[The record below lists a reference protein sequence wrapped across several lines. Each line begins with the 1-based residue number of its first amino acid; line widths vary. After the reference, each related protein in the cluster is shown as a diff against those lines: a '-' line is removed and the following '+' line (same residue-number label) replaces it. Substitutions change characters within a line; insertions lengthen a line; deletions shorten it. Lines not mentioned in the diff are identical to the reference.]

1 MLAIKSPR
9 AYAHEAGLRTRAG
22 EYIKPYASH
31 IRIFTSP
38 RAWQAVNPE
47 LSQSLEANGIRWE
60 LEYLTGECTDAAIET
75 LKLNLAQ
82 QGAELLFAIGG
93 GRVLD
98 AAKAVGSQLPDLPV
112 INFATV
118 AATCAAWSPV
128 AIVYNEQGGHLRSQ
142 GLGKMPDLV
151 LVDSEVIARSD
162 VRYLKA
168 GIVDAL
174 AKYYEF
180 APYLRHNPHD
190 LALDLKVMTAQ
201 RALDIHRECG
211 AAAVAANQQQQVT
224 PELVKIID
232 ANIVL
237 AGLANSVRDVLP
249 TPGFAHAIHN
259 RLTHQPELHGW
270 LHGEKVG
277 YSLLVQSLIEHN
289 GVPDAELLALLRQYD
304 MPLTLAPLSG
314 DRAATI
320 RAIAER
326 ITFPAASAARLPF
339 PINADVLEQAL
350 LATENLSFT
359 DQDNLHG

>member
-9 AYAHEAGLRTRAG
+9 AYAHESGLRARTG
-22 EYIKPYASH
+22 EFIKPYASH

-38 RAWQAVNPE
+38 RAWQAVNPA
-47 LSQSLEANGIRWE
+47 LTQSLAAEGIRWE
-60 LEYLTGECTDAAIET
+60 IEYLPGECTDAAIET
-75 LKLNLAQ
+75 LKHNVES
-82 QGAELLFAIGG
+82 QGAELLLAVGG

-98 AAKAVGSQLPDLPV
+98 AAKAVGSQLPDLKL

-128 AIVYNEQGGHLRSQ
+128 AIIYNEQGGHVRSQ
-142 GLGKMPDLV
+142 PLGKMPDLV

-180 APYLRHNPHD
+180 YPYQRNNPHD
-190 LALDLKVMTAQ
+190 LALDLKVMTAR
-201 RALDIHRECG
+201 RALDRYRELG
-211 AAAVAANQQQQVT
+211 AAAVAANAQQQVT
-224 PELVKIID
+224 PELLQIID

-259 RLTHQPELHGW
+259 RLTHQPDLHAW

-277 YSLLVQSLIEHN
+277 FSLLVQSLIEHD
-289 GVPDAELLALLRQYD
+289 GVPDSELLTLLRQYD
-304 MPLTLAPLSG
+304 MPLTLAPLTG
-314 DRAATI
+314 DRAAII
-320 RAIAER
+320 RTIAEQ
-326 ITFPAASAARLPF
+326 IKFPAASAERLPF
-339 PINADVLEQAL
+339 RITADALEQAL
-350 LATENLSFT
+350 LATENAF
-359 DQDNLHG
+359 

>member
-9 AYAHEAGLRTRAG
+9 AYAHESGLRARAG
-22 EYIKPYASH
+22 EFIKPYASH

-47 LSQSLEANGIRWE
+47 LTQSLEANAIRWE
-60 LEYLTGECTDAAIET
+60 IEYLTGECTDAAIET
-75 LKLNLAQ
+75 LKKNVEQ
-82 QGAELLFAIGG
+82 QGAELLFAVGG

-98 AAKAVGSQLPDLPV
+98 AAKAVGSQLPDLKV

-128 AIVYNEQGGHLRSQ
+128 AIVYNEQGGHVRSQ
-142 GLGKMPDLV
+142 PLGKMPDLV
-151 LVDSEVIARSD
+151 LVDSEIIARSD

-180 APYLRHNPHD
+180 YPYQRNNPND
-190 LALDLKVMTAQ
+190 LALDLKVMTAK
-201 RALDIHRECG
+201 RALDLYRDLG
-211 AAAVAANQQQQVT
+211 AAAVAANEQQIVT

-259 RLTHQPELHGW
+259 RLTHQPELHKW

-289 GVPDAELLALLRQYD
+289 GVPDADLLALLREYD
-304 MPLTLAPLSG
+304 MPLTLAPLTG

-320 RAIAER
+320 RTIAEQ
-326 ITFPAASAARLPF
+326 IKFPAASAERLAF
-339 PINADVLEQAL
+339 RISADALEQAL
-350 LATENLSFT
+350 LATENTF
-359 DQDNLHG
+359 

>member
-9 AYAHEAGLRTRAG
+9 AYAHQSGLRARAG
-22 EYIKPYASH
+22 DLIKPYASH

-47 LSQSLEANGIRWE
+47 LTHSLEANGIRWE
-60 LEYLTGECTDAAIET
+60 LEYLPAECTDAAINT
-75 LKLNLAQ
+75 LKQNVEQ
-82 QGAELLFAIGG
+82 QGAELLFAVGG

-98 AAKAVGSQLPDLPV
+98 TAKAVGSQLPELKV
-112 INFATV
+112 VNFATV
-118 AATCAAWSPV
+118 AATCAGWSPV
-128 AIVYNEQGGHLRSQ
+128 AIVYNEQGGQLRSQ
-142 GLGKMPDLV
+142 PLGKMPDLL

-180 APYLRHNPHD
+180 IPYLRHNPND
-190 LALDLKVMTAQ
+190 LALELKVMSAKH
-201 RALDIHRECG
+201 ALDRYRQLG
-211 AAAVAANQQQQVT
+211 AAAVAANEQQQVT

-237 AGLANSVRDVLP
+237 AGLANSVRDQLP

-259 RLTHQPELHGW
+259 RLTHQPELHQW

-289 GVPDAELLALLRQYD
+289 GVPDADLLALLREYD
-304 MPLTLAPLSG
+304 MPLTLAPLTG
-314 DRAATI
+314 DRATVI
-320 RAIAER
+320 RNIAEQ
-326 ITFPAASAARLPF
+326 IKFPATSAERLPF
-339 PINADVLEQAL
+339 RISADALEQAL
-350 LATENLSFT
+350 LATETTL
-359 DQDNLHG
+359 

>member
-1 MLAIKSPR
+1 VLAIKSPR
-9 AYAHEAGLRTRAG
+9 AYAHESGLRARAG
-22 EYIKPYASH
+22 EFIKPYASH

-47 LSQSLEANGIRWE
+47 LTHSLEAKGIRWE
-60 LEYLTGECTDAAIET
+60 IEYLQGECTDAAIET
-75 LKLNLAQ
+75 LKQNVEQ
-82 QGAELLFAIGG
+82 QGAELLFAVGG

-98 AAKAVGSQLPDLPV
+98 AAKAVGSQMPDLKV
-112 INFATV
+112 INFATI

-128 AIVYNEQGGHLRSQ
+128 AIIYNEQGGHVRSQ
-142 GLGKMPDLV
+142 PLGKMPDLV

-180 APYLRHNPHD
+180 YPYQRNNPND
-190 LALDLKVMTAQ
+190 LALDLKVMTAK
-201 RALDIHRECG
+201 RALDRYREHG

-224 PELVKIID
+224 PELVQIID

-259 RLTHQPELHGW
+259 RLTHQPELHEW

-277 YSLLVQSLIEHN
+277 YSLLVQSLMEHD
-289 GVPDAELLALLRQYD
+289 GVPDADLLALLRAYD
-304 MPLTLAPLSG
+304 MPLALAPLTG
-314 DRAATI
+314 DRAVAI
-320 RAIAER
+320 RTIAEQ
-326 ITFPAASAARLPF
+326 IKFPAASAERLPF
-339 PINADVLEQAL
+339 RISADALEQAL
-350 LATENLSFT
+350 LATENTF
-359 DQDNLHG
+359 